1 VEVGRDR
8 VARLMR
14 TERLEGVRRGKKRRT
29 TVPDEQAAERARD
42 LLPVRLSRMQEAELV
57 SRGREA
63 FVRRAWPDAFESLSR
78 ADQAAPL
85 GAEELEL
92 LATSAYMLGRDDEHI
107 RTLERAHHAH
117 VDAGDTP
124 RAVHCAYWI
133 GHNLMLR
140 GDMGPATGWFARGQ
154 RLLEREERD
163 CAERGYLL
171 IPALVGHAIAGDHKG
186 AYETATEIAEIGTR
200 FADRDLI
207 AIGVHEQG
215 HALVRL
221 GRFEDGLRLLDEVM
235 VAVTA
240 GELSPIVT
248 GIVYCNTIGFWQSVY
263 ELRRAREWTE
273 ALTRWCEQQ
282 PDMVAHT
289 GVCLVHR
296 AEIMQLQGAWDAALE
311 EARRAGER
319 FSEGVLNER
328 VCGKAYYR
336 QGEVHRLR
344 GERGAAEDS
353 YREASRR
360 GYEPQPGLAMLRLAE
375 GKGDAASSAIRR
387 ALDEASQPRVRAAL
401 LPAYVEIMLA
411 GGEVEEARSACRE
424 LETISGAHRSDLL
437 RAMSAQA
444 RGALALA
451 EGDPQAA
458 LVALREAWHAW
469 QELEAPYEAARVR
482 VLVGLGCR
490 AVGDEDTAAWELDA
504 ARDVF
509 DRLGAGPDVARVDSL
524 KASPQ
529 AAAAHGLT
537 QRELQVLRLVAG
549 GATNRSIAAELVLS
563 ERTIDRHVS
572 NIFAKLRV
580 SSRAAATAYA
590 YEHDLV

>member
-1 VEVGRDR
+1 MHE
-8 VARLMR
+8 
-14 TERLEGVRRGKKRRT
+14 
-29 TVPDEQAAERARD
+29 
-42 LLPVRLSRMQEAELV
+42 SELV
-57 SRGREA
+57 SRGRQA
-63 FVRRAWPDAFESLSR
+63 FARRAWPEAFESLSG
-78 ADQAAPL
+78 ADQAALL

-92 LATSAYMLGRDDEHI
+92 LATSAYMLGRDNEHI
-107 RTLERAHHAH
+107 RALERAHHAYL
-117 VDAGDTP
+117 DAGDIP
-124 RAVHCAYWI
+124 RAVYCVYWI

-140 GDMGPATGWFARGQ
+140 GEMGPATGWFGRGE

-171 IPALVGHAIAGDHKG
+171 IPVLVGHAIAGDHG
-186 AYETATEIAEIGTR
+186 AAYETATDIAEIGTQ

-215 HALVRL
+215 HALVRQ
-221 GRFEDGLRLLDEVM
+221 GRFEEGLRLLDEVM
-235 VAVTA
+235 VGVTA

-248 GIVYCNTIGFWQSVY
+248 GLVYCNTIGFWQSVY

-319 FSEGVLNER
+319 FAEGVLNER

-344 GERGAAEDS
+344 GERSAAEES

-360 GYEPQPGLAMLRLAE
+360 GYEPQPGLALLRLAE
-375 GKGDAASSAIRR
+375 GKRDAASSAIRR
-387 ALDEASQPRVRAAL
+387 VLAEASLPRARAAL

-411 GGEVEEARSACRE
+411 AGEVEEARSACRE
-424 LETISGAHRSDLL
+424 LETISTAHRSDML

-451 EGDPQAA
+451 EGDPHTA
-458 LVALREAWHAW
+458 LVALREAWQAW
-469 QELEAPYEAARVR
+469 QELEAPYEGACVR

-490 AVGDEDTAAWELDA
+490 AAGDEDTAAWELDA
-504 ARDVF
+504 ARGVF

-524 KASPQ
+524 TASPQ
-529 AAAAHGLT
+529 AATAHGLT
-537 QRELQVLRLVAG
+537 QRELQVLRLVAR

-563 ERTIDRHVS
+563 DRTIDRHVS

>member
-1 VEVGRDR
+1 
-8 VARLMR
+8 M
-14 TERLEGVRRGKKRRT
+14 
-29 TVPDEQAAERARD
+29 P
-42 LLPVRLSRMQEAELV
+42 EAELV

-63 FVRRAWPDAFESLSR
+63 FARRAWPDAFDSLSL
-78 ADQAAPL
+78 AEEAALL
-85 GAEELEL
+85 GAAELEL
-92 LATSAYMLGRDDEHI
+92 LATSAYMLGRDAEHV
-107 RTLERAHHAH
+107 RALERAHHAH
-117 VDAGDTP
+117 LGAGDTP
-124 RAVHCAYWI
+124 RAVYCAYWI

-140 GDMGPATGWFARGQ
+140 GEMGPATGWFGRGQ
-154 RLLEREERD
+154 RLLEGENQD
-163 CAERGYLL
+163 CSERGYLL
-171 IPALVGHAIAGDHKG
+171 IPVLVGHAIAGDHG
-186 AYETATEIAEIGTR
+186 AAYETATEIAEIGTH

-215 HALVRL
+215 HALVRQ
-221 GRFEDGLRLLDEVM
+221 GRFDEGLRLLDEVM

-240 GELSPIVT
+240 GELSLIVT
-248 GIVYCNTIGFWQSVY
+248 GLVYCNTIGFWQSVY
-263 ELRRAREWTE
+263 ELRRAREWTD

-296 AEIMQLQGAWDAALE
+296 AEIMQLQGAWDAALD

-319 FSEGVLNER
+319 FAEGVLNER

-344 GERGAAEDS
+344 GERSAAEES

-360 GYEPQPGLAMLRLAE
+360 GYEPQPGLALLRLAA
-375 GKGDAASSAIRR
+375 GKRDAASSAIRR
-387 ALDEASQPRVRAAL
+387 VLDEASQPRARAAL

-411 GGEVEEARSACRE
+411 GGEVEEARGASGE
-424 LETISGAHRSDLL
+424 LETISGAHRSDML

-444 RGALALA
+444 RGELALA
-451 EGDPQAA
+451 EGDHQRA
-458 LVALREAWHAW
+458 LLALREAWQTW

-490 AVGDEDTAAWELDA
+490 AAGDEDTAAWELEA
-504 ARDVF
+504 ARGVF
-509 DRLGAGPDVARVDSL
+509 DRLGAAPDVARVDSL
-524 KASPQ
+524 TASPQ

-537 QRELQVLRLVAG
+537 HRELQVLRLVAG

>member
-1 VEVGRDR
+1 M
-8 VARLMR
+8 L
-14 TERLEGVRRGKKRRT
+14 
-29 TVPDEQAAERARD
+29 
-42 LLPVRLSRMQEAELV
+42 EAELV

-63 FVRRAWPDAFESLSR
+63 IARRAWPDAFEFLSR
-78 ADQAAPL
+78 ADQTAPL

-107 RTLERAHHAH
+107 RALERAHHAH
-117 VDAGDTP
+117 LDAGDPP
-124 RAVHCAYWI
+124 RAVYCAYWI

-140 GDMGPATGWFARGQ
+140 GDMGPATGWFGRGE
-154 RLLEREERD
+154 RLLEGEERD

-171 IPALVGHAIAGDHKG
+171 IPALVSHAIAGDHAA
-186 AYETATEIAEIGTR
+186 AYQTATEIAEIGTR

-215 HALVRL
+215 HALVRQ
-221 GRFEDGLRLLDEVM
+221 GRFEEGLRLLDEVM

-240 GELSPIVT
+240 GELSPIVS

-282 PDMVAHT
+282 PEMVAHT

-296 AEIMQLQGAWDAALE
+296 AEIMQLQGAWDASLE
-311 EARRAGER
+311 EARRAAER
-319 FSEGVLNER
+319 SAEGVLNAR

-336 QGEVHRLR
+336 QGEVRRLR
-344 GERGAAEDS
+344 GERSAAEAS
-353 YREASRR
+353 YREASRH
-360 GYEPQPGLAMLRLAE
+360 GYEPQPGLSLLRLAE
-375 GKGDAASSAIRR
+375 GKGEAASSAIRR
-387 ALDEASQPRVRAAL
+387 VLDEASLPRARAAL

-411 GGEVEEARSACRE
+411 GGEIEEARSACRE
-424 LETISGAHRSDLL
+424 LETISGAHRSDML

-444 RGALALA
+444 RGALVLA
-451 EGDPQAA
+451 EGDPQTA
-458 LVALREAWHAW
+458 LVALREAWQAW
-469 QELEAPYEAARVR
+469 QELEAPYETARVR
-482 VLVGLGCR
+482 VLVALGCR
-490 AVGDEDTAAWELDA
+490 AVGDDDTAAWELDA
-504 ARDVF
+504 ARGVF

-524 KASPQ
+524 TASPQ

-537 QRELQVLRLVAG
+537 QRELHVLRLVAR
-549 GATNRSIAAELVLS
+549 GATNKSIAAELVLS

-572 NIFAKLRV
+572 NIYAKLRV